1 MKKCRIITIARKYAS
16 GGRAIGQLL
25 ADRLNVPVYD
35 KELIAMA
42 AKKSGMSEEVFH
54 NADERA
60 TSSLLYSL
68 VMGTFSFG
76 TVPAAGDMPIND
88 KLFLIQSDIIKKAAE
103 DSPCIIV
110 GRCADYILRD
120 RDDVLH
126 VFVNANREA
135 RKKRAIEFY
144 GIDPAKVEDTLN
156 RKDKQRGNYYSFYT
170 NKRWDDV
177 SNYNL
182 TLDSSFFGL
191 EKSADLILAA
201 AEAME

>member
-1 MKKCRIITIARKYAS
+1 M
-16 GGRAIGQLL
+16 
-25 ADRLNVPVYD
+25 
-35 KELIAMA
+35 
-42 AKKSGMSEEVFH
+42 
-54 NADERA
+54 
-60 TSSLLYSL
+60 

-76 TVPAAGDMPIND
+76 AVPTANDMPIND

-103 DSPCIIV
+103 DGPCIIV

-126 VFVNANREA
+126 VFINASREA
-135 RKKRAIEFY
+135 RRQRAIEYY
-144 GIDPAKVEDTLN
+144 GVDPKKADDALN

-201 AEAME
+201 AEKME

>member
-1 MKKCRIITIARKYAS
+1 MKKCRVITIARKYAS
-16 GGRAIGQLL
+16 GGRAIGQIL
-25 ADRLNVPVYD
+25 ADRLQVPIYD

-60 TSSLLYSL
+60 TSSLLYSM

-76 TVPAAGDMPIND
+76 AVPTANDMPIND
-88 KLFLIQSDIIKKAAE
+88 KLFLIQSDIIKKA
-103 DSPCIIV
+103 
-110 GRCADYILRD
+110 RRQ
-120 RDDVLH
+120 
-126 VFVNANREA
+126 
-135 RKKRAIEFY
+135 RAIEYY
-144 GIDPAKVEDTLN
+144 GVDPKKADDALN

-201 AEAME
+201 AEKME